1 MGIGIPASGKTTI
14 LREFAQ
20 KYGYDY
26 IGLDDLRLE
35 IYGKIE
41 YETSTENEDWKQRN
55 KETWKEVKKRIQES
69 LLNDNT
75 VVLDATFSTKEKR
88 EEFLDFLR
96 ENGAEKVQGIYV
108 DTPVDVAK
116 ERNEKRKR
124 RVPEEIVN
132 KIVNDFEKEPL
143 KIEEGFDGIFTVDE
157 YQNLVQAEISRGEG
171 SLKKE
176 FK

>member
-41 YETSTENEDWKQRN
+41 YETSPENEEWKKRN
-55 KETWKEVKKRIQES
+55 KETWEEVKKRVQES
-69 LLNDNT
+69 LLMDNT
-75 VVLDATFSTKEKR
+75 VVLDATFSTRRKR
-88 EEFLDFLR
+88 KDFLKFIR
-96 ENGAEKVQGIYV
+96 ENGAEKIQGIYV
-108 DTPVDVAK
+108 DTPEEIAR
-116 ERNEKRKR
+116 ERNLKRER
-124 RVPEEIVN
+124 IVPEEIVD
-132 KIVNDFEKEPL
+132 KIVSEKEEP

-157 YQNLVQAEISRGEG
+157 YQNLVQAEIVRGEG